1 MKKKFLSLMMAAAV
15 VATTSV
21 SAFASTTVVNSPDDQ
36 EAQSPIEI
44 TGKVQDNTGKD
55 PVGTFKVT
63 VPTTAEFTVTKDGNV
78 MGPTL
83 EVSNAG
89 SQEIEVYAYK
99 FVDKSGSGKID
110 VIKEDTILDAL
121 DSTPNTKVSLKLVG
135 ANGDGTAYLA
145 SDNSGNGVYDDSQLT
160 QKAQGSGVKVLRLQ
174 GGSEQTPVSGRISL
188 EGRAGKEAVTAA
200 VQDEFTLTLKIK
212 KPDNSQK

>member
-21 SAFASTTVVNSPDDQ
+21 SAFASTTVVNSADNQ
-36 EAQSPIEI
+36 EAQSEVQI
-44 TGKVQDNTGKD
+44 TGKVQDSQGHD

-63 VPTTAEFTVTKDGNV
+63 VPTTANFTVTKDGNV
-78 MGPTL
+78 IGTNL

-99 FVDKSGSGKID
+99 FVDKSGSDKIS
-110 VIKEDTILDAL
+110 VANEDTILGAL
-121 DSTPNTKVSLKLVG
+121 DSTQNTTVSLKLVG

-145 SDNSGNGVYDDSQLT
+145 SDNSGNGVYKDSALSS
-160 QKAQGSGVKVLRLQ
+160 KADGSGVKVLRLQ
-174 GGSEQTPVSGRISL
+174 GGTEQTPASGMISL
-188 EGRAGKEAVTAA
+188 EGRAGKQAVSAA
-200 VQDEFTLTLKIK
+200 VQDDFTLTLKIK
-212 KPDNSQK
+212 KATN

>member
-21 SAFASTTVVNSPDDQ
+21 SAFASTTVVNSADDQ
-36 EAQSPIEI
+36 EAQSEVQI
-44 TGKVQDNTGKD
+44 TGNVQDDQGRD

-63 VPTTAEFTVTKDGNV
+63 VPTTANFTVTKDGNV
-78 MGPTL
+78 IGTNL

-99 FVDKSGSGKID
+99 FVDKSGSDKIS
-110 VIKEDTILDAL
+110 VANEDTILGAL
-121 DSTPNTKVSLKLVG
+121 DSTQNTTVSLKLVG

-145 SDNSGNGVYDDSQLT
+145 SDNSGNGVYKDSGLAN
-160 QKAQGSGVKVLRLQ
+160 KADGSGVKVLRLQ
-174 GGSEQTPVSGRISL
+174 GGSEQSPVSGRISL
-188 EGRAGKEAVTAA
+188 EGRAGKQAVSAA
-200 VQDEFTLTLKIK
+200 VQDDFTLTLKIK
-212 KPDNSQK
+212 KATN

>member
-21 SAFASTTVVNSPDDQ
+21 SAFASTTVVKSPDDQ

-78 MGPTL
+78 MGPNL

-99 FVDKSGSGKID
+99 FVDKSGSEKID
-110 VIKEDTILDAL
+110 VIDEGAILGDL
-121 DSTPNTKVSLKLVG
+121 EGTPNTKVSLKLVG

-145 SDNSGNGVYDDSQLT
+145 SKNSDNGVYKTSELN
-160 QKAQGSGVKVLRLQ
+160 QKAEESGVKVLRLQ

-188 EGRAGKEAVTAA
+188 EGRAGKQAVSEA

-212 KPDNSQK
+212 KVGNP

>member
-21 SAFASTTVVNSPDDQ
+21 SAFASTNLIKSEDNK
-36 EAQSPIEI
+36 EAQSEVQI
-44 TGKVQDNTGKD
+44 TGKVQNNQGKD

-78 MGPTL
+78 LGPKL

-99 FVDKSGSGKID
+99 FVDESGAGKINVVD
-110 VIKEDTILDAL
+110 ENTLLGDDAAE
-121 DSTPNTKVSLKLVG
+121 NTKVSLKLVG
-135 ANGDGTAYLA
+135 LNGDGTAYLA
-145 SDNSGNGVYDDSQLT
+145 SVNSDSSANGVYKGSDLSE
-160 QKAQGSGVKVLRLQ
+160 KAEGSGVMVLRLQ
-174 GGSEQTPVSGRISL
+174 GGSEQSPVSGRISL
-188 EGRAGKEAVTAA
+188 EGRAGKHAVSAG
-200 VQDEFTLTLKIK
+200 VQDDFKLTLKIK
-212 KPDNSQK
+212 KANN

>member
-21 SAFASTTVVNSPDDQ
+21 SAFASTNLINSEDNK
-36 EAQSPIEI
+36 EAQSEVQI
-44 TGKVQDNTGKD
+44 TGKVQNNQGKD

-78 MGPTL
+78 IGPKL

-99 FVDKSGSGKID
+99 FVDESGSEKIS
-110 VIKEDTILDAL
+110 VEAEDTILQNPE
-121 DSTPNTKVSLKLVG
+121 STDNTKVSLKLVG
-135 ANGDGTAYLA
+135 ANGDGIAYLA
-145 SDNSGNGVYDDSQLT
+145 SVNSDNSANGVYKGSNLSE
-160 QKAQGSGVKVLRLQ
+160 KATDSGVMVLRLQ
-174 GGSEQTPVSGRISL
+174 GGSEQSPVSGIISL
-188 EGRAGKEAVTAA
+188 EGRAGKQAVREAVK
-200 VQDEFTLTLKIK
+200 DDFKLTLKIK
-212 KPDNSQK
+212 KPTN

>member
-21 SAFASTTVVNSPDDQ
+21 SAFASTNLINSEDNK
-36 EAQSPIEI
+36 EAQSEVQI
-44 TGKVQDNTGKD
+44 TGKVQNNLGKD

-78 MGPTL
+78 IGPKL

-99 FVDKSGSGKID
+99 FVDESGSAKIN
-110 VIKEDTILDAL
+110 VESEDTILGELETAE
-121 DSTPNTKVSLKLVG
+121 NTRVSLKLVG
-135 ANGDGTAYLA
+135 ANGDGTAYLS
-145 SDNSGNGVYDDSQLT
+145 SDNSGNGVYKGSNLNE
-160 QKAQGSGVKVLRLQ
+160 KADGSGVKVLRLQ
-174 GGSEQTPVSGRISL
+174 GGSEQAPVSGIISL
-188 EGRAGKEAVTAA
+188 EGRAGKAA
-200 VQDEFTLTLKIK
+200 VANAVRDDFKLTLKIK
-212 KPDNSQK
+212 KVNN